1 MIVSDRHKF
10 IFVHNPRC
18 AGMSIRTALQ
28 SLDDSNNYFSGMSHI
43 EEKERSLMHMPLE
56 QLANFFPEVFEKFNS
71 YYTFMMIRNP
81 YTRAIS
87 GFCRTHDDTYLQYME
102 TRRST
107 PLVELMNRYFERFE
121 DEWIT
126 YYDYRYRHF
135 FRQKDMAYVGK
146 DQMIDSI
153 YRFELLPDVLKWTT
167 WMNVDVAAK
176 LKNIKRLNFRPIP
189 GHWSEIL
196 SVKAKDK
203 IKELYWYDFETFDY
217 SMDP

>member
-1 MIVSDRHKF
+1 
-10 IFVHNPRC
+10 
-18 AGMSIRTALQ
+18 
-28 SLDDSNNYFSGMSHI
+28 
-43 EEKERSLMHMPLE
+43 
-56 QLANFFPEVFEKFNS
+56 
-71 YYTFMMIRNP
+71 
-81 YTRAIS
+81 
-87 GFCRTHDDTYLQYME
+87 
-102 TRRST
+102 
-107 PLVELMNRYFERFE
+107 
-121 DEWIT
+121 
-126 YYDYRYRHF
+126 
-135 FRQKDMAYVGK
+135 MAYVGK